1 MSFLRG
7 SANYVWCTTSVLG
20 KGATGAVFQGV
31 NKNNGEP
38 VAVKTFNQL
47 SHMRPHDVQVR
58 EFEVLKKVKHENI
71 VKLLAIEEEQ
81 DGRGK
86 VIVMELC
93 TGGSLFNILD
103 DPENTYGLA
112 ESEFLLVLEHLSAG
126 MKHLRDNN
134 LVHRD
139 LKPGNI
145 MKFIADDGSTI
156 YKLTDF
162 GAARELQEDQQFV
175 SLYGTEEY
183 LHPDMYERAVLR
195 KPVGKTFGA
204 TVDLWSIGV
213 TLYHVATGN
222 LPFRPFGG
230 RRNKETMFYI
240 TTKKASG
247 VISGLQ
253 TSENGPIEWNR
264 ELPQTCQLSVGLKKI
279 VTPLLAGLL
288 EVDPQRIWSFERFFC
303 EVTDTLC
310 RKPIHIFNIHR
321 ASLIKVFLH
330 PEEKLVALQIHIQDQ
345 TDIMPHAQILL
356 LGEVFLMNIVEES
369 TPGKGYPSTSNDKPL
384 MLFSRENNNVVLPV
398 ETELPKFPVFANL
411 VSVENDAS
419 QAKVACSVGHVC
431 KRRIDKLALCS
442 KLSRDAIDAFSGL
455 LSTEL
460 TRVLG
465 KCQHA
470 KEFTKAVEDTVLSVE
485 RNETFA
491 RHVFRKFGGQTAM
504 EVKSWRKELDVKSKE
519 LTSELTPA
527 IVQLHQRYVK
537 EGSLRGEWDNST
549 RGLWCPW
556 ATKAS
561 QRAATLVDRLRD
573 GWQHLLR
580 DRATRSLTYN
590 DEQFHVLERIK
601 VTETGRRLK
610 ALLETE
616 CIPAMT
622 QRSECVA
629 DWYKMAQ
636 TVFLQTQI
644 LDKDIDGY
652 ERVLESFSYRLTQ
665 ESKERSENLLHSLDR
680 LPGKSK
686 TIEKTSVPVQE
697 STKKWRNICD
707 TQEQITTLLYEN
719 GLLVDQL
726 DHLSIT
732 DMLEDIDDTGYELL
746 TRATVTFPS
755 IQQ

>member
-47 SHMRPHDVQVR
+47 SHMRPHDVQMR

-81 DGRGK
+81 EGRGK

-112 ESEFLLVLEHLSAG
+112 ENEFLLVLEHLSAG

-195 KPVGKTFGA
+195 KPFGKTFGA

-247 VISGLQ
+247 VISGMQ
-253 TSENGPIEWNR
+253 TSENGPIEWSK
-264 ELPQTCQLSVGLKKI
+264 ELPQNCQLSDGLKKI

-288 EVDPQRIWSFERFFC
+288 EVDPQRIWNFERFFT

-310 RKPIHIFNIHR
+310 RKPIYIFNVHK

-330 PEEKLVALQIHIQDQ
+330 PEEKFIALQAHIQDQ
-345 TDIMPHAQILL
+345 TEIPPHAQILL
-356 LGEVFLMNIVEES
+356 FGEMPLTNFVEES
-369 TPGKGYPSTSNDKPL
+369 TPGKGYPNIDDDKPL
-384 MLFSRENNNVVLPV
+384 MLFSKENNNVILPM
-398 ETELPKFPVFANL
+398 ENELPKFPVFANL

-431 KRRIDKLALCS
+431 KRRIDKLSLCS
-442 KLSRDAIDAFSGL
+442 KLMQNAIEAFSGL
-455 LSTEL
+455 LATEL
-460 TRVLG
+460 NKVLG
-465 KCQHA
+465 KCQHL
-470 KEFTKAVEDTVLSVE
+470 KEFTKATEVTAIAIE
-485 RNETFA
+485 RSENFTRQILKKYANQVSFEP
-491 RHVFRKFGGQTAM
+491 KNW
-504 EVKSWRKELDVKSKE
+504 KKELDLKSKE
-519 LTSELTPA
+519 LFTELAPA
-527 IVQLHQRYVK
+527 VAQLHQRYIQG
-537 EGSLRGEWDNST
+537 GSLHGEWENST

-556 ATKAS
+556 SAKAS
-561 QRAATLVDRLRD
+561 QRATTLVDRLRD

-601 VTETGRRLK
+601 VMETGRRIKL
-610 ALLETE
+610 LLETE

-636 TVFLQTQI
+636 TVFLQAQI
-644 LDKDIDGY
+644 LDKDVSNY
-652 ERVLESFSYRLTQ
+652 ELTLESYSYRLSQ
-665 ESKERSENLLHSLDR
+665 ESKERHDSLFNLLDELQ
-680 LPGKSK
+680 GIFK
-686 TIEKTSVPVQE
+686 TNEKANTPAEE
-697 STKKWRNICD
+697 STKKWKKICD
-707 TQEQITTLLYEN
+707 MQEQITVILYDN
-719 GLLVDQL
+719 GRLIDQL
-726 DHLSIT
+726 DHLSTMDI
-732 DMLEDIDDTGYELL
+732 LENAEDPEYEI
-746 TRATVTFPS
+746 FK
-755 IQQ
+755 